1 MGDQNDLCSALLQ
14 ISSKTHSFQHFE
26 ELEETKNYFVL
37 IENST
42 ISVIL
47 GNRPDLSLRCR

>member
-14 ISSKTHSFQHFE
+14 ISRKTHSFQHFE